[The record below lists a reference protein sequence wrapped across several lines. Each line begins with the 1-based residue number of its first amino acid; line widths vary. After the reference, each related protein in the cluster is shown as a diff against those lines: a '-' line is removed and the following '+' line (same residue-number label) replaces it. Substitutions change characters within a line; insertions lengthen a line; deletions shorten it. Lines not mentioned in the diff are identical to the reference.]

1 MSTTTHFLSP
11 FLYQPLKTPKTLTL
25 IFTKIPQSH
34 NPQIKP
40 QIINAENKPA
50 RKNPRKRSFGRRSVL
65 KKSFTQEQVVFTAPL
80 SDDPEVGIIGG
91 GMAGLICAL
100 YLEKRGIRSTV
111 FDTVG

>member
-1 MSTTTHFLSP
+1 M
-11 FLYQPLKTPKTLTL
+11 QA
-25 IFTKIPQSH
+25 Q
-34 NPQIKP
+34 
-40 QIINAENKPA
+40 NKPA
-50 RKNPRKRSFGRRSVL
+50 RRNPRKSSYGSSRRSVL
-65 KKSFTQEQVVFTAPL
+65 KKSFTQEQVVFTAPV